1 MIASC
6 WNWDS
11 ASYSYFFIP
20 EKDLDAG
27 GWAIP
32 RGLEAKPK
40 GSSTS
45 QVSTFESALQSLPK
59 TALFCG
65 NGSECVGEL
74 YDLRDSSPRG
84 ELDIQQ
90 LKQSPDPSHRKVVQV
105 LESDTES
112 LRINEAR
119 SDAAPAPPKSDTRL
133 LWEYSIPILT
143 GLGAGVGLLQYTENL
158 KLKSAFLVW
167 IAGAA
172 VGVAVGAEISKA
184 KCISTES

>member
-1 MIASC
+1 M
-6 WNWDS
+6 
-11 ASYSYFFIP
+11 IP
-20 EKDLDAG
+20 EAELDVG

-40 GSSTS
+40 GSSNS
-45 QVSTFESALQSLPK
+45 QVSTFESALQSLPT

-65 NGSECVGEL
+65 YGTDCIGEL
-74 YDLRDSSPRG
+74 YDLRDSTPRQ
-84 ELDIQQ
+84 ELDLAQ
-90 LKQSPDPSHRKVVQV
+90 LKHSPDPSHKKVVQI
-105 LESDTES
+105 LENKNSDLRSNES
-112 LRINEAR
+112 RSEAT
-119 SDAAPAPPKSDTRL
+119 SAPEKSDTRL

-143 GLGAGVGLLQYTENL
+143 GLGAGVGLLQYTEHI

-167 IAGAA
+167 LTGAA

>member
-11 ASYSYFFIP
+11 ANYSYFLIP
-20 EKDLDAG
+20 HKELDVG
-27 GWAIP
+27 GWAVP
-32 RGLEAKPK
+32 RGLGIKSK
-40 GSSTS
+40 GTS
-45 QVSTFESALQSLPK
+45 DTEVSTFESTLQALPED
-59 TALFCG
+59 ALFCG
-65 NGSECVGEL
+65 NGPDCVGEL

-84 ELDIQQ
+84 ELDIEQ
-90 LKQSPDPSHRKVVQV
+90 LRRSPDPTHQRVVQI
-105 LESDTES
+105 LEDNSSPLRVNES
-112 LRINEAR
+112 R
-119 SDAAPAPPKSDTRL
+119 SDSEAESTRSDTRL

-167 IAGAA
+167 LAGAA

-184 KCISTES
+184 KCISTER